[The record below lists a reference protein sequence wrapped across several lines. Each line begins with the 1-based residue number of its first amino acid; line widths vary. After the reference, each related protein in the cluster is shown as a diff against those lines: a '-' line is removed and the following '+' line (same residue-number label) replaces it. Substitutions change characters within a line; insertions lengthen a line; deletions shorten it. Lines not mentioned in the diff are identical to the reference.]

1 LNPPTVHWIDKNL
14 GRPLCLFLTLHR
26 KFVGFLRKNNNF
38 NKKISKILF
47 LKLTEQGSTVLT
59 YPALREAVN
68 MVGKENVYFLVF
80 KENRFILDI
89 LDIINSNNIIE
100 VNSENFIKFTYSIIR
115 GIAKVKKEKIDVVV
129 DMEFFSRASAIFAY
143 LTSAEKRVG
152 LHLFTCEGP
161 YRGDLFTHKMI
172 YNPYLHASQFFLTL
186 IEVLKHNIPTKNCPM
201 SFEIPEHTSNL
212 PRFSPPEHEK
222 KSLMQKIKNL
232 KQSKL
237 NRPIIILNP
246 NAGDLLPI
254 RKWPEENFMQLGK
267 MILENF
273 PDATIII
280 SGSPKEK
287 ETADMIALRIG
298 GNTVSL
304 AGHTSLRE
312 LLSLYCIS
320 DVLITNDSGP
330 AHFSALTPIKAV
342 ILFGPETP
350 ILYGPLSKNAIALTP
365 NLICSPCVNVFNHR
379 KAPCKY
385 GLCLTRITPEE
396 VFDKVKN
403 FIKQ

>member
-1 LNPPTVHWIDKNL
+1 MNPSTIYWIDKNL
-14 GRPLCLFLTLHR
+14 GRPLCFFLTLHR
-26 KFVGFLRKNNNF
+26 KFVDSFRKNNNF
-38 NKKISKILF
+38 NKKVSKILF

-59 YPALREAVN
+59 YSALREAVN

-115 GIAKVKKEKIDVVV
+115 ELTKVRKEKIDAVV
-129 DMEFFSRASAIFAY
+129 DLEFFSRASAVFSY

-161 YRGDLFTHKMI
+161 YRGDLFTHKLI
-172 YNPYLHASQFFLTL
+172 YNPYLHASQFFLSL
-186 IEVLKHNIPTKNCPM
+186 IKVLKHNIPTKNCPM
-201 SFEIPEHTSNL
+201 TCEIPEKTNDL
-212 PRFSPPEHEK
+212 PWFSPSEHEK
-222 KSLMQKIKNL
+222 KSLRQKIEKL

-246 NAGDLLPI
+246 NVDDLLPI
-254 RKWPEENFMQLGK
+254 RKWPEENFIKLGK
-267 MILENF
+267 IILENF
-273 PDATIII
+273 PNATIII
-280 SGSPKEK
+280 SGASKEEK
-287 ETADMIALRIG
+287 ADMIALQIG
-298 GNTVSL
+298 GDTVSL

-312 LLSLYCIS
+312 LLILYCIS
-320 DVLITNDSGP
+320 DILITSDSGP
-330 AHFSALTPIKAV
+330 AHFSALTPIKTV
-342 ILFGPETP
+342 ILYGPETP
-350 ILYGPLSKNAIALTP
+350 ILYGPLSKNAIVLTP
-365 NLICSPCVNVFNHR
+365 NFICSPCINVFNQR

-385 GLCLTRITPEE
+385 GLCLRCITPEE

-403 FIKQ
+403 FAIH